1 MRLKRLLAV
10 ALATTMVFSSSLVA
24 FADGPD
30 RPYGEVTIEGEG
42 IIEGLIQEVGGGKI
56 AVMLPTADNTDL
68 EFLIDPQ
75 ELLVKS
81 GGQAF
86 AESIKSDPIEHTDSS
101 HSDYRYFHVGAE
113 NNKPVGLGL
122 VVVGNDGRI
131 VEGLYVDKDG
141 NIRNR
146 NDHDNVVDSDDLY
159 IFWNY
164 SGIEKEDGEYDYGA
178 FYCPTRSQYSKL
190 NRNVY
195 IDNRVGASVTD
206 YVNERDI
213 FAEYN
218 EVAGENKVA
227 SITNTKDDNLVYFTR
242 SNYKDYEDENVLLQ
256 EEKNDYYLSNKSDII
271 KIDNVGTVAVDV
283 SMTAVIKENV
293 SLDGSQRIT
302 VIDNATYANAK
313 ECKDIIDKVPAMKMA
328 VVAKVTDKSL
338 TSVSHEGSTGVGD
351 FDYTLISDKDHH
363 ATSPEDDQKLLP
375 DIKVTL
381 ASNQRNLGVR
391 FNVDTGKYEYVGNQ
405 TNSVAGSYVEYQFA
419 GWVNGVNT
427 AGMDGYQDT
436 PWDIFIRQQK
446 SGMLESSL
454 LVAPKLEVTWTVNTH
469 DYGIEKATIT
479 SDNSIDVSEVQIGVD
494 EEGPILGF
502 KDKLVEF
509 NVPRGQEFIGVFL
522 KDSSDAEVNKSVE
535 LSEGLNDDYVY
546 DYANNK
552 LLFSD
557 DAMNKIKD
565 AVVNDK
571 MTLYAA
577 FTSTL
582 NTTDQY
588 YEIEGEDRVPLGES
602 SKGSFYL
609 DQLMFDSNI
618 TRIPIKV
625 RYSGVES
632 QDFELTFNKGQARYN
647 IPKGVEILSI
657 YDINDEKMLGKQNY
671 KLDQGYTM
679 DELEDFVTSDLG
691 KYRWMFKENPV
702 DEPNE
707 LIICTYTLNKLHKF
721 KVKIKVGNTTKE
733 ITVRTENRN

>member
-113 NNKPVGLGL
+113 NNKPVGLQL

-218 EVAGENKVA
+218 EAAGENKVA
-227 SITNTKDDNLVYFTR
+227 SITNTKDDNLVYFAR
-242 SNYKDYEDENVLLQ
+242 INYKDYQDENVVINSNG
-256 EEKNDYYLSNKSDII
+256 KNVAYASNKSDII
-271 KIDNVGTVAVDV
+271 RIYNAGTVAVDV
-283 SMTAVIKENV
+283 SMTAVIKDNV
-293 SLDGSQRIT
+293 SEDGSQKIT

-328 VVAKVTDKSL
+328 VVSKVTDKSL

-351 FDYTLISDKDHH
+351 FDYTLISDKEHH
-363 ATSPEDDQKLLP
+363 APSP

-381 ASNQRNLGVR
+381 ASNQRNLEVVYDVVSGEYKYA
-391 FNVDTGKYEYVGNQ
+391 DTQ
-405 TNSVAGSYVEYQFA
+405 TASAAGSYVEYQFA

-436 PWDIFIRQQK
+436 PWDIFLRQQQ
-446 SGMLESSL
+446 SGMSLDSSL

-479 SDNSIDVSEVQIGVD
+479 SDNSIDVSEVQISVD
-494 EEGPILGF
+494 EHGPLFGF

-509 NVPRGQEFIGVFL
+509 KLPRGQEFIGVFL

-535 LSEGLNDDYVY
+535 LSEGLNEDYVY

-557 DAMNKIKD
+557 SAMNKIKA

-588 YEIEGEDRVPLGES
+588 YEMSGEDRVPLGES

-609 DQLMFDSNI
+609 DQLMNDSNI
-618 TRIPIKV
+618 TRIPINVKYSKV
-625 RYSGVES
+625 TNE
-632 QDFELTFNKGQARYN
+632 DFELIFVKGRERYL

-657 YDINDEKMLGKQNY
+657 YDMNAKKDVPNHTQRGE
-671 KLDQGYTM
+671 GYV
-679 DELEDFVTSDLG
+679 LSDTG
-691 KYRWMFKENPV
+691 QYRWML
-702 DEPNE
+702 DETGGESPNV
-707 LIICTYTLNKLHKF
+707 LIINTYPLDRLHSF
-721 KVKIKVGNTTKE
+721 SIRVKIGDTTKN
-733 ITVRTENRN
+733 ITVKTLEVDPYI